1 MTNMRQPRINLKND
15 EILDLWRDYQFIN
28 STILSNYTSISRTTA
43 TKAIKYAQAW
53 REGEALMS
61 KSEKQRYIILPTDIF
76 FKCYGIDV
84 TKAINVANLKGANLK
99 GEKHEKAT
107 Y

>member
-1 MTNMRQPRINLKND
+1 MTNLRQPRINLKNE

-53 REGEALMS
+53 REDKALMAVT
-61 KSEKQRYIILPTDIF
+61 EKQRYITVPTEIF
-76 FKCYGIDV
+76 FKCYGIDA
-84 TKAINVANLKGANLK
+84 TKAIKVANLKGA
-99 GEKHEKAT
+99 KHEKAS